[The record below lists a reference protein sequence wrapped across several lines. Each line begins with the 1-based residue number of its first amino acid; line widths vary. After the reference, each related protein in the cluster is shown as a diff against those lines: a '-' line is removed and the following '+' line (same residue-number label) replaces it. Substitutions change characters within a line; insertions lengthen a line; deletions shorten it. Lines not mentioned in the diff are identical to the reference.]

1 MKIPDIKTIAGVV
14 DIMLDNW
21 QISALAMLAFAVLCI
36 GLFGGFKK
44 CINVII
50 ALLCVGGAL
59 WAAAVVV
66 DIAQRDVEE
75 IIDIAVA
82 WAPTV
87 LFTLILATA
96 VFVGYLRGLRKSLVL
111 FAHSAC
117 AAAVCLTAYFI
128 CVSSEAVDGF
138 VLTAVNAVMGGDGA
152 LQGELGVSADCVTL
166 RQVLIGFITNLFDG
180 DVSIL
185 LSDNAAYL
193 STLADMAFKT
203 VFAVV
208 FYAVYLIIV
217 FILYLIYHAC
227 YSERKYRRKK
237 TAAVMENRSDCVY
250 RKHPVG
256 GGVVGLVR
264 GLAAGLVSLSF
275 LGGAL
280 FIVAGTG
287 EGKLKDYSFGDK
299 NTDFIYSVYRSVES
313 YGSQGIFKILNAV
326 KDSDDVPYYLFAAD
340 LVFSGGL
347 KDEPNGIEENISFV
361 EELGAYTEF
370 ARDTF
375 SLLMKYGGDTLAP
388 MVSGGGGD
396 MDGVI
401 EVISDPAFA
410 AEFEHLVSN
419 FDSKTYFIN
428 FSLSLVN
435 SVVANIDEMSFADGI
450 GEDNKEL
457 LKVLFKSGYLSETI
471 PDEREL
477 KKLTGSDTAA
487 RAEDM
492 PPSISVNKL
501 LTKKD
506 VKIALDIVLSLLAER
521 GDEGAGVPEA
531 IKALLPRISGLS
543 LLSTE
548 RAEELNPVLGRLYC
562 YIENAYLTD
571 EGQDGIRYSEVK
583 ELDADWNGELRR
595 LISAA
600 DGLFTLYGNIYDPQ
614 EPLNSVLSIFDESNE
629 NYAENISIYDG
640 LCESVADS
648 VLLGRALASNKIT
661 NVLREQ
667 LSAVGENIYVP
678 DKMVYE
684 NTYGEDGSLISRGET
699 YYLLYGLRLLGG
711 NEELIEK
718 LLASS
723 EQPDI
728 IEILDCVADAF
739 GERDKFGNTLAVYL
753 TESTLLRS
761 VISDVLT
768 EKAGGVIAVPSV
780 SLERV
785 NGECVNLVVKDEL
798 KEIFDALPDVIELI
812 KPLADEGVTAA
823 DIVKL
828 IDDKTLNSLLDGGNG
843 IIEGTVASHLI
854 KQCGTG
860 GSVVIPA
867 RLSSF
872 ENWVSF
878 GSAGE
883 LQKLLSAVRLADI
896 DFEKLLSGGFGSDEM
911 FDVLNGLD
919 DGEITEI
926 LKSDVIHYTISDY
939 LQNRDFGFGDFSVII
954 PASSKITL
962 QGDVI
967 ASLVKKEE
975 LSVIFSELKN
985 FGLDSGMTAS
995 DVVRKLVAEKQSLA
1009 DSNVISASVVNFIM
1023 CNDGIRD
1030 ALNLP
1035 EKYVAAG
1042 ERTEL
1047 ERYGE
1052 ANIWHGELPSL
1063 ITALDEIFE
1072 ISAGGQFEINSDTL
1086 SDRVNELL
1094 KSMNKPAETEAGK
1107 TKLQV
1112 CYGSEIVR
1120 NEITA
1125 ELDKA
1130 LDGVVNPSVLAEAKQ
1145 DGYYKLSEMQALSD
1159 AADILGLDFLNLGSD
1174 ELTDKVKAEIMHIN
1188 EKREDFGGRST
1199 LDVIYP
1205 SAIIRHMMTE
1215 QLDKA
1220 LPESAAEKATLDKI
1234 KGADGV
1240 YSESEFSAMV
1250 TAVNTLGINSVDDI
1264 RDFGFTEFSEFSH
1277 NLGVVY
1283 SSDVLAAVLTKSVS
1297 DAIEANPVLADH
1309 PSAYRP
1315 DIKIYRQSEIE
1326 CIISLLGDGDIG
1338 EYSLG
1343 AAWEMKRFIL
1353 PDTSGE
1359 PSSYII
1365 SATLT
1370 KNLLANDG
1378 LTVPR
1383 SAIAAGLI
1391 RAEELALLIDAF
1403 DSLNGG
1409 ASFEGWH
1416 VEGDMAVP
1424 EPGARAA
1431 VAASAVMRATLTD
1444 FMTELNGEVTV
1455 AAGNAEADK
1464 DSRGRDIAIISES
1477 QIIAIFDVIAACG
1490 EDRQLKIP
1498 SFDTV
1503 SDVAKFRGSIPLFF
1517 TCDSTRYA
1525 ISAVLQA
1532 FGAVDAADAVVLAE
1546 GEGGVYLNPIILP
1559 AMTAEEAQRI
1569 LERYDF

>member
-14 DIMLDNW
+14 DIMLEHW

-44 CINVII
+44 CVKVII
-50 ALLCVGGAL
+50 AILCVGGAL
-59 WAAAVVV
+59 WAAAVIV
-66 DIAQRDVEE
+66 DIARRDVEE
-75 IIDIAVA
+75 IIDIAIA
-82 WAPTV
+82 WTPTV
-87 LFTLILATA
+87 LFTLTLATA
-96 VFVGYLRGLRKSLVL
+96 VFIGYKRGLRKSLVL

-138 VLTAVNAVMGGDGA
+138 LLTAANAIMGDGA
-152 LQGELGVSADCVTL
+152 LQRELGVSADCQTL

-193 STLADMAFKT
+193 STLADMAFKI

-208 FYAVYLIIV
+208 FYIVYLIIV
-217 FILYLIYHAC
+217 FILYIIYHAC

-264 GLAAGLVSLSF
+264 GLAAGLISISF
-275 LGGAL
+275 LGSAL

-299 NTDFIYSVYRSVES
+299 NTDFIYSVYRSVEN

-347 KDEPNGIEENISFV
+347 KDEPNGIDENIRFV
-361 EELGAYTEF
+361 EELGAYTQF

-388 MVSGGGGD
+388 MVSGKGGD

-410 AEFEHLVSN
+410 AEFENLVAN
-419 FDSKTYFIN
+419 FDSKTYLIN

-457 LKVLFKSGYLSETI
+457 LKVLFKSGYLSDTI
-471 PDEREL
+471 PDEREF
-477 KKLTGSDTAA
+477 KKLTGSETAT

-521 GDEGAGVPEA
+521 GDESAGVPET
-531 IKALLPRISGLS
+531 IKALLPRIQELS

-562 YIENAYLTD
+562 YIENKYLTE

-583 ELDADWNGELRR
+583 GLNADWNGELRR

-600 DGLFTLYGNIYDPQ
+600 DGLFTLYGNVYDGQ
-614 EPLNSVLSIFDESNE
+614 EPLKSVLKIFDENDE
-629 NYAENISIYDG
+629 NYAENISIYDE

-661 NVLREQ
+661 NILREQ

-678 DKMVYE
+678 ARLVYE
-684 NTYGEDGSLISRGET
+684 NTYDKDGSLISRGET

-711 NEELIEK
+711 NEELVEM
-718 LLASS
+718 LLGSS
-723 EQPDI
+723 GQSDI
-728 IEILDCVADAF
+728 IDILDGVAGAF
-739 GERDKFGNTLAVYL
+739 GERDKFGNTLADYL

-768 EKAGGVIAVPSV
+768 EKADGVIAVPSV

-798 KEIFDALPDVIELI
+798 KEIFDALPDVIDLI
-812 KPLADEGVTAA
+812 KPLASEEVTAA

-828 IDDKTLNSLLDGGNG
+828 IDDETLNSLLDGGNG

-854 KQCGTG
+854 KQFGTG
-860 GSVVIPA
+860 GAVIIPA

-883 LQKLLSAVRLADI
+883 LKKLLSAVRLTDI
-896 DFEKLLSGGFGSDEM
+896 DFEKLLSGSFGADEM
-911 FDVLNGLD
+911 FDILNGLD

-926 LKSDVIHYTISDY
+926 LKSDVIHYTVSDY
-939 LQNRDFGFGDFSVII
+939 LQNRDFGFGDFTVII
-954 PASSKITL
+954 PASSKINL

-975 LSVIFSELKN
+975 LSVIFSDLKN

-995 DVVRKLVAEKQSLA
+995 DVVRKLVAEKQALT

-1023 CNDGIRD
+1023 CNEGIRD

-1035 EKYVAAG
+1035 DKFIAAG
-1042 ERTEL
+1042 ERAEL
-1047 ERYGE
+1047 ERFGE
-1052 ANIWHGELPSL
+1052 ANVWHGELPAL

-1072 ISAGGQFEINSDTL
+1072 ISSGGQFEINSDTI

-1094 KSMNKPAETEAGK
+1094 KSMNKPAQAEAGK
-1107 TKLQV
+1107 TRLQV

-1120 NEITA
+1120 NEITV

-1130 LDGVVNPSVLAEAKQ
+1130 LDGVVKPSVIAEAKQ
-1145 DGYYKLSEMQALSD
+1145 DGYYKLSEIQALSD
-1159 AADILGLDFLNLGSD
+1159 AADIFGLDFLNLSSD
-1174 ELTDKVKAEIMHIN
+1174 ELTDKVKAEIMNIN

-1234 KGADGV
+1234 KGADGA
-1240 YSESEFSAMV
+1240 YPKSEFSAMV
-1250 TAVNTLGINSVDDI
+1250 TAVKTLGINSVDEI
-1264 RDFGFTEFSEFSH
+1264 RDFGFTEFTKFSH
-1277 NLGVVY
+1277 NLDAVY

-1297 DAIEANPVLADH
+1297 DAIEANPALADH

-1315 DIKIYRQSEIE
+1315 DIKIYRQSEME

-1343 AAWEMKRFIL
+1343 AAAEMKRFIL
-1353 PDTSGE
+1353 PDAGGE

-1378 LTVPR
+1378 LTVPQ
-1383 SAIAAGLI
+1383 SLISAGLI

-1403 DSLNGG
+1403 DALNGG
-1409 ASFEGWH
+1409 ASFDGWH

-1424 EPGARAA
+1424 EPEVRAV
-1431 VAASAVMRATLTD
+1431 VAASAIMRATMTD
-1444 FMTELNGEVTV
+1444 NIIKLNGGVTV
-1455 AAGNAEADK
+1455 AAGNAVADK
-1464 DSRGRDIAIISES
+1464 DSRGRDIAVISES
-1477 QIIAIFDVIAACG
+1477 QILAVFDVIAACG

-1498 SFDTV
+1498 SFA
-1503 SDVAKFRGSIPLFF
+1503 SIADVAKFRGDIPLFF
-1517 TCDSTRYA
+1517 KCDSTRYA
-1525 ISAVLQA
+1525 ISAVLGSLGTA
-1532 FGAVDAADAVVLAE
+1532 DNENAVLLTD
-1546 GEGGVYLNPIILP
+1546 GGGGVNVNPLTLP

-1569 LERYDF
+1569 LEMYDY